1 MEAQTVLLTALYV
14 LLIVLAGTAI
24 WGLREMVS
32 TARSVRRLTDELNQT
47 LPPLIER
54 AGDTLAS
61 VDLELGRINGV
72 VSQIEEVSDRVSS
85 TARSAQEMVGA
96 PAAAVSGIA
105 EGARRFFDVLFRP

>member
-1 MEAQTVLLTALYV
+1 MDAQTVLLTALYV

-24 WGLREMVS
+24 WGLREMVG
-32 TARSVRRLTDELNQT
+32 TARSVRRLADELGCT

-54 AGDTLAS
+54 AGNTLNS

-85 TARSAQEMVGA
+85 TARSAQEIVGG
-96 PAAAVSGIA
+96 PVAAVSGIA
-105 EGARRFFDVLFRP
+105 EGARRFFNVLFRP